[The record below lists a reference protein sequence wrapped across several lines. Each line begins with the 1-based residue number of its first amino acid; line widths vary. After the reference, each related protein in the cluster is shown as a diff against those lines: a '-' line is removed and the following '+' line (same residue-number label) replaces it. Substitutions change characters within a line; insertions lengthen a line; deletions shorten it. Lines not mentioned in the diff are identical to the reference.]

1 MDIARKRLSTRSA
14 EEAGSELQD
23 EMKGIFVSEWL
34 TQHPLLL
41 AGKFPSHIWLHADCP
56 TPEPQGATDDA
67 AARVAGA
74 KLSYAMER
82 LTELNLRGIAHAQR
96 GELDEALLAWRSME
110 EDLKASVPKGEQPA
124 LLAVAYNN
132 LAGVYY
138 ARSKSAPAAQYIERA
153 ARLEQRVY
161 GAPDFGTRL
170 RLGAVYSRAK
180 RHTEAL
186 NQCSLALDVLRSTE
200 ELRLDHSSRLDAAA
214 AAAFTHGGGST
225 TAGGAEADGAVAE
238 QAAVGPHEANYQAH
252 LAVAYHNLAVELAS
266 TQQFGP
272 ASAMVDV
279 AQHLIEQVVSP
290 KHRWSKQIKASG
302 LRLRDLHVSTTFVEH
317 ALRPRLAASQVRS
330 DAMLAF
336 ANGPHLKT
344 PVPLGSPTRSQREHT
359 ASAGGQ
365 PANLRASSG
374 YLPTGYLPTG
384 YLPTGSQAQG
394 VGQPPRSKKGGQ
406 QIRASTSLPALPQQR
421 R

>member
-1 MDIARKRLSTRSA
+1 MVAAAASPAGSGSPTEVRVRLDFVGDANDARVRMTFPFSKASSSASPQSANKAGKTAGKTAGKAGKAGGGGEELGGSPSLGTRPASRSQYSSGPLDGTLPSAAERAMDIARKRLSTRSA

-56 TPEPQGATDDA
+56 TPEPQGETDDA
-67 AARVAGA
+67 AARVAKA
-74 KLSYAMER
+74 KLSYAIER

-138 ARSKSAPAAQYIERA
+138 ARSKSSPAAQYVERA

-186 NQCSLALDVLRSTE
+186 SQCSLALDVLRSTE
-200 ELRLDHSSRLDAAA
+200 ELRLDHSSTLDEAA
-214 AAAFTHGGGST
+214 AAAFTHGVSTHGGGSST
-225 TAGGAEADGAVAE
+225 TAAGSRAAGEGAATAGEAAGAAGE
-238 QAAVGPHEANYQAH
+238 GAAVGPHEANYQAH

-279 AQHLIEQVVSP
+279 ARHLIEQVSD
-290 KHRWSKQIKASG
+290 H
-302 LRLRDLHVSTTFVEH
+302 HV
-317 ALRPRLAASQVRS
+317 L
-330 DAMLAF
+330 
-336 ANGPHLKT
+336 
-344 PVPLGSPTRSQREHT
+344 
-359 ASAGGQ
+359 
-365 PANLRASSG
+365 
-374 YLPTGYLPTG
+374 
-384 YLPTGSQAQG
+384 
-394 VGQPPRSKKGGQ
+394 
-406 QIRASTSLPALPQQR
+406 
-421 R
+421 

>member
-225 TAGGAEADGAVAE
+225 TAGGAEADGAEADGAVAE

-279 AQHLIEQVVSP
+279 ARHLIEQVVSP

-344 PVPLGSPTRSQREHT
+344 PVPLTSPSRSQRGPG
-359 ASAGGQ
+359 ARGKRGGET
-365 PANLRASSG
+365 L
-374 YLPTGYLPTG
+374 
-384 YLPTGSQAQG
+384 
-394 VGQPPRSKKGGQ
+394 
-406 QIRASTSLPALPQQR
+406 RASTSLPALPQPR